1 MTTNLPLQ
9 HLLHKI
15 QFPWQYMLIVRVSCR
30 RSYVN
35 KKINTDLSSHNWN
48 AADKLQLIHEFMF
61 IVELFYCR
69 ENLLKFNVPL
79 LGKSFISRWF
89 TKENDQDRSIIL
101 FYAIVCSKFESFLT
115 TLKTL
120 KVRHRILLCQAS
132 LQISWSLWGFLF

>member
-1 MTTNLPLQ
+1 MQ
-9 HLLHKI
+9 
-15 QFPWQYMLIVRVSCR
+15 QM
-30 RSYVN
+30 
-35 KKINTDLSSHNWN
+35 
-48 AADKLQLIHEFMF
+48 FMF

-132 LQISWSLWGFLF
+132 LQIS